1 MDKARTRTL
10 PFIRVLAAL
19 CVLYLI
25 YGLGN
30 SMIDRH
36 SVTKLTEQMKTA
48 CVGRFLIDLPA
59 SMDVS
64 YSGVYAS
71 GFWISTQKESQQA
84 FDARILARQTEIE
97 AEPNQRGGKNLE
109 AVEKYNNNG
118 FEGKFFRFGREF
130 TKGIENGKPVV
141 WVNVRLE
148 AYLHLNGV
156 SFNFTTPDG
165 YDADK
170 TGKLS
175 ALLDKLRFVPPKELP
190 AAPGFCFGPGM
201 FVDPLP
207 ADDTEGVGI
216 FAGFADH
223 PDLALAL
230 TTRAGTEPD
239 KEDRLARDTAVD
251 AEMPLWQKPLMEKLR
266 KGKRTI
272 NGIEGGEVAERWTE
286 LNFVHTFGFNWE
298 VTGTED
304 NVYVPF
310 MHLEM
315 STGHPVNAGARPVT
329 SFLGEDALLQLWDK
343 ISSSIRVRP
352 TGPTPAKREAPAGP
366 QPGDTASAG
375 DTCPFTGWWQ
385 CQDGGNG
392 ARVAGGQRQFL
403 TKGQRM
409 PQALLSRPQSL
420 WNKLRGVQA
429 SYRLDQPT
437 SWTLVDRRSRVR
449 MLPAVP
455 PAATGAADTA

>member
-1 MDKARTRTL
+1 MDKARNRTL

-19 CVLYLI
+19 YVLYLI

-64 YSGVYAS
+64 YHGVYVN
-71 GFWISTQKESQQA
+71 GFWISTQTESQQA
-84 FDARILARQTEIE
+84 FDARILARQTAIE

-109 AVEKYNNNG
+109 AVEKYSNSG
-118 FEGKFFRFGREF
+118 FEGKIFRFGREF
-130 TKGIENGKPVV
+130 TKGIEDGKPVV
-141 WVNVRLE
+141 WVNVRME

-170 TGKLS
+170 TGNLRT
-175 ALLDKLRFVPPKELP
+175 LLDKLRFVPAGESP
-190 AAPGFCFGPGM
+190 AAAGFCFGPGM
-201 FVDPLP
+201 FVEPLS
-207 ADDTEGVGI
+207 ADDTEGVTI
-216 FAGFADH
+216 FAGFQDH
-223 PDLALAL
+223 PDLSLAL
-230 TTRAGTEPD
+230 TTRAGTKPD
-239 KEDRLARDTAVD
+239 REDRLARDTAVD
-251 AEMPLWQKPLMEKLR
+251 AEMPLWQKPLMDKLR
-266 KGKRTI
+266 KGKRSI

-298 VTGTED
+298 VNGTED
-304 NVYVPF
+304 NVYIPF
-310 MHLEM
+310 MQLEM

-329 SFLGEDALLQLWDK
+329 SFLGEDGLLQLWDK
-343 ISSSIRVRP
+343 ISSSIRIRP
-352 TGPTPAKREAPAGP
+352 TGAPPKREPPPGP
-366 QPGDTASAG
+366 KPGDTSAAG
-375 DTCPFTGWWQ
+375 DICPGTGWWQ

-403 TKGQRM
+403 TAGQRM
-409 PQALLSRPQSL
+409 PQALLSRPQTL

-429 SYRLDQPT
+429 SYRLEQPT
-437 SWTLVDRRSRVR
+437 SWTLVDRRSRTR
-449 MLPAVP
+449 LLPAVP
-455 PAATGAADTA
+455 PADAGAA

>member
-1 MDKARTRTL
+1 MDKARIRTH
-10 PFIRVLAAL
+10 PFLCVLAAL
-19 CVLYLI
+19 YALYLI

-36 SVTKLTEQMKTA
+36 SVAKLTEQMKTA
-48 CVGRFLIDLPA
+48 CIGRFLVDLPA
-59 SMDVS
+59 SMDFS
-64 YSGVYAS
+64 YSRVYVK
-71 GFWISTQKESQQA
+71 GFWVSTQQESREA
-84 FDARILARQTEIE
+84 FEARILARQAEIE
-97 AEPNQRGGKNLE
+97 AEPNQRAEKNLE
-109 AVEKYNNNG
+109 AADDYRNNG
-118 FEGKFFRFGREF
+118 FEGKIFRFGREF
-130 TKGIENGKPVV
+130 TKGIENDKPAV
-141 WVNVRLE
+141 WVNVKLE

-156 SFNFTTPDG
+156 SFNFTSPDG
-165 YDADK
+165 YDAGK
-170 TGKLS
+170 TGNLK
-175 ALLDKLRFVPPKELP
+175 ALLDKLRLVPPEELP
-190 AAPGFCFGPGM
+190 TAAGFCFGPGM
-201 FVDPLP
+201 FLDPLP

-216 FAGFADH
+216 LAGFPDH
-223 PDLALAL
+223 PELALAL

-272 NGIEGGEVAERWTE
+272 NGLEGGEVAERWTE

-315 STGHPVNAGARPVT
+315 STGHPVNAGSRPVT

-352 TGPTPAKREAPAGP
+352 TGGPPKREPSPGP
-366 QPGDTASAG
+366 KPGDTASAG
-375 DTCPFTGWWQ
+375 DICPGSGWWQ

-392 ARVAGGQRQFL
+392 ARVAGGQRQFM

-409 PQALLSRPQSL
+409 PQALLSRPQTL

-437 SWTLVDRRSRVR
+437 NWTLVDRRSRVR

-455 PAATGAADTA
+455 PADTGPGSTA

>member
-10 PFIRVLAAL
+10 PFVRVLAAL
-19 CVLYLI
+19 YVLYLI
-25 YGLGN
+25 YGLEN

-64 YSGVYAS
+64 YSGIYVN
-71 GFWISTQKESQQA
+71 GFWISTQTESQQA
-84 FDARILARQTEIE
+84 FDARILARQTAIE

-109 AVEKYNNNG
+109 AVEKYSNNG
-118 FEGKFFRFGREF
+118 FEGKIFRFGREF
-130 TKGIENGKPVV
+130 TKGVENGKPVV
-141 WVNVRLE
+141 WVNVKLE
-148 AYLHLNGV
+148 AYLHLSGV

-165 YDADK
+165 YDADE
-170 TGKLS
+170 TGNLRT
-175 ALLDKLRFVPPKELP
+175 LLDKLRFVPTGESP
-190 AAPGFCFGPGM
+190 AAAGFCIGPGM
-201 FVDPLP
+201 FVDPLS
-207 ADDTEGVGI
+207 ADETEGVTI
-216 FAGFADH
+216 FAGFQDH

-230 TTRAGTEPD
+230 TTRAGTKPD

-251 AEMPLWQKPLMEKLR
+251 AEMPLWQKPLMDKLR
-266 KGKRTI
+266 KGQRTI

-298 VTGTED
+298 VNGTED

-329 SFLGEDALLQLWDK
+329 SFLGEDALLELWDK
-343 ISSSIRVRP
+343 ISSSIRIRP
-352 TGPTPAKREAPAGP
+352 TGAPPAKPEPPPGP
-366 QPGDTASAG
+366 ELGDTSAAG
-375 DTCPFTGWWQ
+375 DICPGSGWWQ
-385 CQDGGNG
+385 CQDGGKG

-409 PQALLSRPQSL
+409 PQALLSRPQTL

-429 SYRLDQPT
+429 SYRLEQAT
-437 SWTLVDRRSRVR
+437 SWTLVDRRNRTR
-449 MLPAVP
+449 LLPAVP
-455 PAATGAADTA
+455 PADAGTV

>member
-1 MDKARTRTL
+1 MDKSRNRTL

-19 CVLYLI
+19 YVLYLI
-25 YGLGN
+25 YGVGN

-64 YSGVYAS
+64 YQGVYVN
-71 GFWISTQKESQQA
+71 GFWISTQTESRQA
-84 FDARILARQTEIE
+84 FDARILARQTAIE

-109 AVEKYNNNG
+109 AVEKYSSNG
-118 FEGKFFRFGREF
+118 FEGKIFRFGREF
-130 TKGIENGKPVV
+130 TKGIEDGKPVV
-141 WVNVRLE
+141 WVNVRME

-170 TGKLS
+170 TGNLRT
-175 ALLDKLRFVPPKELP
+175 LLDKLRFVPAGESP
-190 AAPGFCFGPGM
+190 AAAGFCFGPGM
-201 FVDPLP
+201 FVEPLS
-207 ADDTEGVGI
+207 ADDTEGVTI
-216 FAGFADH
+216 FAGFQDH

-230 TTRAGTEPD
+230 TTRAGTKPD

-251 AEMPLWQKPLMEKLR
+251 AEMPLWQKPLMDKLR
-266 KGKRTI
+266 KGKRSI

-298 VTGTED
+298 VNGTED
-304 NVYVPF
+304 NVYIPF
-310 MHLEM
+310 MQLEM

-329 SFLGEDALLQLWDK
+329 SFLGEDGLLQLWDK
-343 ISSSIRVRP
+343 ISSSIRIRP
-352 TGPTPAKREAPAGP
+352 TGAPPKREPPPGP
-366 QPGDTASAG
+366 KPGDTSAAG
-375 DTCPFTGWWQ
+375 DICPATGWWQ
-385 CQDGGNG
+385 CQDGANG

-403 TKGQRM
+403 TAGQRM
-409 PQALLSRPQSL
+409 PQALLSRPQTL

-429 SYRLDQPT
+429 SYRLEQPT
-437 SWTLVDRRSRVR
+437 SWTLVDRRSRTR
-449 MLPAVP
+449 LLPAVP
-455 PAATGAADTA
+455 PADAGAA